1 MRRGLRTFLAS
12 LAPLNDKIA
21 AIRGKYAGTPVTAS
35 EPVFGPMADALELKM
50 ANERFQL
57 AIMNDTEPSAR
68 DVAAFERDFKTH
80 KVRVLFYN
88 KQASNKVVAAPRRS
102 GARRQHSG
110 CRHDRDRARRS
121 IVPGLDADA
130 ARRDAARAGRAF
142 VMNVIEL
149 DRATLAIGGR
159 DILVDTSF
167 AIRRGEFIGVL
178 GPNGAGKTTLMR
190 AILGLLPP
198 RAGSLRVFG
207 RAPQRG
213 DPQIGYLPQ
222 VRTVVPDLRV
232 RGFDFIASSVHG
244 ERWGV
249 PSLTRADRPMIE
261 KTLAAVGAADLAA
274 RPLSDMSGGE
284 RQRLLLAQALLGE
297 PQLLLLDEPLI
308 SLDYRYQEA
317 VIDLV
322 RRFARERNI
331 TVLFSAHE
339 LNQLI
344 GTLDR
349 VLYLGNGHAALGT
362 VAEVA
367 TAPVLSKLYGTDIQ
381 VVQR

>member
-1 MRRGLRTFLAS
+1 
-12 LAPLNDKIA
+12 
-21 AIRGKYAGTPVTAS
+21 
-35 EPVFGPMADALELKM
+35 
-50 ANERFQL
+50 
-57 AIMNDTEPSAR
+57 
-68 DVAAFERDFKTH
+68 
-80 KVRVLFYN
+80 
-88 KQASNKVVAAPRRS
+88 
-102 GARRQHSG
+102 
-110 CRHDRDRARRS
+110 
-121 IVPGLDADA
+121 
-130 ARRDAARAGRAF
+130 
-142 VMNVIEL
+142 MNVIEL
-149 DRATLAIGGR
+149 DRATISIGGR
-159 DILVDTSF
+159 SILVDTSF

-190 AILGLLPP
+190 AILGLQPLS
-198 RAGSLRVFG
+198 AGSLRVFG

-213 DPQIGYLPQ
+213 DPEIGYLPQ
-222 VRTVVPDLRV
+222 VRTVLPDLRV
-232 RGFDFIASSVHG
+232 RGFDFVASSVHG

-249 PSLTRADRPMIE
+249 PSLTRDDRIMID
-261 KTLAAVGAADLAA
+261 KTLEAAGARDLAG
-274 RPLSDMSGGE
+274 RPLSEMSSGE
-284 RQRLLLAQALLGE
+284 RQRLLLAQALFGE

-367 TAPVLSKLYGTDIQ
+367 TAPVLSKLYGADIQ
-381 VVQR
+381 VVHADGHIFVLSRGRDVERSDHAHEEGHSHDHHHSHHHHA